1 MGKTKKAVTL
11 AESKAVDRFRMISPL
26 LEASL
31 DAAARKNLREKI
43 AADNDISTRTIYRY
57 EKAYQSSGFAGLKP
71 VDRSGMG
78 AGKLPENFD
87 ERLSQA
93 ILLKRE
99 VPKRSVSQIIRILE
113 LEGRVPEGV
122 LRRSTL
128 QDHLYAAGYGRRQML
143 QYTQARNS
151 SSKRFCKPH
160 RMMLVQG
167 DIKYG
172 PLLPI
177 GKKGAKVKTYLSSV
191 IDDHSR
197 LILASKFYAGQD
209 AVIVEDTLHTA
220 ITNYGRMDACYFDNG
235 SQYVSRQLKLS
246 LSRLGITIRHA
257 PLQSGRS
264 KGKIEKFH
272 QVVDSFLMEAK
283 LKNVTTL
290 EELNR
295 LWGVFLCEEYQ
306 KRPHDGIR
314 EYYESLGASVSAE
327 GITPQQEF
335 NRDTRPLVFLDTNVV
350 SEAFLHHKKR
360 LVDKG
365 ACISFRGKRYE
376 TKPSLIGA
384 TVEIAYDPM
393 APETVTVSYPGTG
406 PFTVSPLKIGEFCDK
421 NPTLPVSMQEA
432 KPKTSRYLDA
442 AAKKHE
448 DSREHLAD
456 ALSFAS
462 YGKEAD
468 DHV

>member
-1 MGKTKKAVTL
+1 MDKTKDTVSL
-11 AESKAVDRFRMISPL
+11 QESRAVDRFRMISPL

-31 DAAARKNLREKI
+31 DTAARAELREKI
-43 AADNDISTRTIYRY
+43 ASENAISTRTLYRY
-57 EKAYQSSGFAGLKP
+57 EKAYRSAGFTGLKP

-87 ERLSQA
+87 ELLEQA

-99 VPKRSVSQIIRILE
+99 VPGRSVSRIIRILE
-113 LEGRVPEGV
+113 LEGRVPEGA

-128 QDHLYAAGYGRRQML
+128 QDHLYAAGYGKRQML
-143 QYTQARNS
+143 QYAQARKS

-177 GKKGAKVKTYLSSV
+177 GKNGAKVKTYLSSV

-197 LILASKFYAGQD
+197 LILASKFYACQD
-209 AVIVEDTLHTA
+209 AEIVEDTLHTA
-220 ITNYGRMDACYFDNG
+220 ITNYGKMDSCYFDNG
-235 SQYVSRQLKLS
+235 TQYVSRQLKLS
-246 LSRLGITIRHA
+246 LSRLGITVRHA
-257 PLQSGRS
+257 PVQSGRS

-272 QVVDSFLMEAK
+272 QVVDCFLREAK
-283 LKNVTTL
+283 LKKPATL
-290 EELNR
+290 GELNR
-295 LWGVFLCEEYQ
+295 LWGVYLEEEYQ

-314 EYYESLGASVSAE
+314 EYYESLGVSVSPE
-327 GITPQQEF
+327 GITPRQEF
-335 NRDTRPLVFLDTNVV
+335 NRDTRPLAFLDTDVV
-350 SEAFLHHKKR
+350 SGAFLHHEKR

-365 ACISFRGKRYE
+365 ACISFRGRRYE

-384 TVEIAYDPM
+384 VVEIAYDPM
-393 APETVTVSYPGTG
+393 APETVTISHPGIG
-406 PFTVSPLKIGEFCDK
+406 SFTASPLKIGEFCDK
-421 NPTLPVSMQEA
+421 NPTLPISMQKAVPE
-432 KPKTSRYLDA
+432 TSRYLDA
-442 AAKKHE
+442 AVRKHE
-448 DSREHLAD
+448 ESREHLTD

-468 DHV
+468 GNV